1 MSDYADSDFDIDG
14 PPDDSP
20 YVPMRTE
27 TGSALVHVGARL
39 PMPQDA
45 GVDAVQWRVL
55 AEATFPSA
63 RTWGAIKLA
72 LDYCKV
78 RKLDIFKKPVH
89 IVPMYNSKLK
99 RYVETVWPG
108 ISELQTTAART
119 GEWVGMDDPRWGPF
133 IEETFRGERKKY
145 HSRGNGYDLIPE
157 EVTLT
162 YPDWCAVTVYR
173 WVKGERHPYS
183 LPVFW
188 RETYAKR
195 SPFSAVPNEMWQRR
209 VRSQLLKCAL
219 AASLRAAFP
228 EEIGSDYSAEEMW
241 GRTIDEGGTEIPGQD
256 QDAPPPPKQPQEKEP
271 PSPPLR
277 PGFIPPQPDQDWSNG
292 DEKPWLAAAEEK
304 LKNEPDPKKWAA
316 LSKQL
321 IAEANAGD
329 LPVLAG
335 LAIVRE
341 RIKKL
346 PANAQDDLRAAYTA
360 AVTRHNETR
369 PPDFA
374 AYLDDENGTP
384 VHDEPYVDP
393 VAFANAAFEY
403 RKTLLDDGDLLVRE
417 FLDRN
422 TGAIDAAWANPE
434 AGKIIAEMLAYGHEQ
449 PPDDGAGTDAADP
462 RFARELPLADRGGF
476 DWSGYPAQLI
486 HAITLVPRDR
496 LAEWLQNQQETFN
509 DKDMPLLVAAKAV
522 GLLSEWI
529 ATNAPEQREA
539 LAPILGS
546 FIGGKPKPK
555 PKPKV
560 EPKPSEEEAAANR
573 YLWRLDE
580 LIKANETEPARAQQE
595 FRLLEGLPQTADMRQ
610 RIVAADAQLGRR
622 VNDAFRSVRRAII
635 GD

>member
-14 PPDDSP
+14 PPNNDSP

-78 RKLDIFKKPVH
+78 RKLDVFKKPVH
-89 IVPMYNSKLK
+89 IVPMYNSKLR

-145 HSRGNGYDLIPE
+145 HSRGSGYDLIPE

-256 QDAPPPPKQPQEKEP
+256 QDAPPPPKQPQEQEP

-277 PGFIPPQPDQDWSNG
+277 PGFIPPQTDQDWSNG

-329 LPVLAG
+329 LPALAG
-335 LAIVRE
+335 LAIVQE

-346 PANAQDDLRAAYTA
+346 PANVQDDLRAAYTA

-374 AYLDDENGTP
+374 AYLDDENGNP
-384 VHDEPYVDP
+384 VRPEPYLDAVS
-393 VAFANAAFEY
+393 FARAAFDY
-403 RKTLLDDGDLLVRE
+403 RQSLLDDDDLVWE

-422 TGAIDAAWANPE
+422 SAAIDEAQLDPE
-434 AGKIIAEMLAYGHEQ
+434 AAKIIAEMRAYRHGQEE
-449 PPDDGAGTDAADP
+449 PEASTGAEAP
-462 RFARELPLADRGGF
+462 FVRVLPLADRSGGF
-476 DWSGYPAQLI
+476 DWSGYPQQLI
-486 HAITLVPRDR
+486 DAISRVPRDG
-496 LAEWLQNQQETFN
+496 LAEWLEVQRETFR
-509 DKDMPLLVAAKAV
+509 DAPLRVAPKAV
-522 GLLSEWI
+522 ALLSEWV
-529 ATNAPEQREA
+529 ATYAPEQREV
-539 LAPILGS
+539 LARVMASLIAR
-546 FIGGKPKPK
+546 PKLK
-555 PKPKV
+555 AEPKV

-595 FRLLEGLPQTADMRQ
+595 LRLLEALPQTADMRQ